1 MCLILT
7 IAPFLVLRCS
17 IRMVTSRISQAVTEM
32 DCDVRELDRTSLY
45 KLLTGSVLPRPIAWL
60 STQDLLGVANLAP
73 FSFFTVAGLNP
84 PMLAV
89 TILKKPDGS
98 DKDSLANIRA
108 TGEFVVN
115 IVTQGLVEEM
125 NQSCA
130 AYPAEVDEF
139 DLAGL
144 EKVRSKQVKAP
155 GVARSPVRYE
165 CVLHS
170 CLDLGHGVGGSTLV
184 LGEIRHVHATD
195 TVYQEGR
202 VDVLALHPIGKLA
215 GDAYTLV
222 HEDFS
227 LERP

>member
-1 MCLILT
+1 MG
-7 IAPFLVLRCS
+7 AS
-17 IRMVTSRISQAVTEM
+17 GISQAVTEM
-32 DCDVRELDRTSLY
+32 DCDVRELESASLY
-45 KLLTGSVLPRPIAWL
+45 QLLTGSVLPRPIAWL

-89 TILKKPDGS
+89 TILKRPDGS

-115 IVTQGLVEEM
+115 IVSQELVEEM

-144 EKVRSKQVKAP
+144 AKVRSKLVKAP

-165 CVLHS
+165 CTLHA
-170 CLDLGHGVGGSTLV
+170 CLELGHGAGGSTLV
-184 LGEIRHVHATD
+184 LGEIRHVHVD
-195 TVYQEGR
+195 DRVYHAGR
-202 VDVLALHPIGKLA
+202 IDVQSLHPIGKLA
-215 GDAYTLV
+215 GDGYTLV
-222 HEDFS
+222 HEDFA
-227 LERP
+227 LARP

>member
-1 MCLILT
+1 
-7 IAPFLVLRCS
+7 
-17 IRMVTSRISQAVTEM
+17 MVALQISQTVTEM
-32 DCDVRELDRTSLY
+32 DCDVRELDGTSLY

-84 PMLAV
+84 PLLAI

-115 IVTQGLVEEM
+115 IVNQQLVEEM

-170 CLDLGHGVGGSTLV
+170 CLDLGHGASGSTLV
-184 LGEIRHVHATD
+184 LGEIRHLHVDDAVYHA
-195 TVYQEGR
+195 GR
-202 VDVLALHPIGKLA
+202 INLQALHPIGKLA
-215 GDAYTLV
+215 GDGYTLV
-222 HEDFS
+222 HEDFA
-227 LERP
+227 LARP

>member
-1 MCLILT
+1 
-7 IAPFLVLRCS
+7 
-17 IRMVTSRISQAVTEM
+17 VTAM
-32 DCDVRELDRTSLY
+32 DCDVRELDTASVY
-45 KLLTGSVLPRPIAWL
+45 TLLTGSVVPRPIAWL

-115 IVTQGLVEEM
+115 IANQELVEEM

-139 DLAGL
+139 DLSGL
-144 EKVRSKQVKAP
+144 EKVRSKLVKAP

-165 CVLHS
+165 CTLHA

-184 LGEIRHVHATD
+184 LGEVRQ
-195 TVYQEGR
+195 VYVADALYQDGR
-202 VDVLALHPIGKLA
+202 VDLQALHAIGKLA
-215 GDAYTLV
+215 GDAYSLV

-227 LERP
+227 LARP